1 MYYVLVGSFSR
12 PFQGVSHTEPALVHQ
27 CHHGHNTSLP
37 QAEVQGKGMYDI
49 QSEDRRFY
57 CNALFSVVLLLAK
70 HGKGL
75 VYACSKNSHNYIVC
89 GKCIVTLNAW

>member
-49 QSEDRRFY
+49 QSEYSSDLLQCF
-57 CNALFSVVLLLAK
+57 VLCTFIAK
-70 HGKGL
+70 QGKSL
-75 VYACSKNSHNYIVC
+75 VYSKNSHNHIVC
-89 GKCIVTLNAW
+89 WKCFVTLNAW

>member
-1 MYYVLVGSFSR
+1 MFNILVGSFSS

-49 QSEDRRFY
+49 QT
-57 CNALFSVVLLLAK
+57 LFNCSTLLSVLL
-70 HGKGL
+70 HI
-75 VYACSKNSHNYIVC
+75 ACKAGAWYI
-89 GKCIVTLNAW
+89 LHDN